1 MTPPPGRFE
10 ALLADGTFVVT
21 AEIDPPDSADP
32 SEVLR
37 RAALFDGAVDAINA
51 TDGSGAHCHLSSLSV
66 CVILLRAGYTPILQ
80 MSCRDRNR
88 IAFQGDLLGAAA
100 LGIRNVLCLTG
111 DGVQVGD
118 HPSAKPV
125 FDLDSIALLDLA
137 RTLRDE
143 RRFLSGR
150 PITVPPALFLGGA
163 ENPFAPP
170 IAMRAARVG
179 KKAAAGARFI
189 QLQYCFDLPVLRR
202 FLAGVADQG
211 LLDGPDRVHVLAGVG
226 PLASARTARWIRSNV
241 PGVQIPDALIDRL
254 ERAADPKAEG
264 RALCT
269 ELVAAMRE
277 LPELSGV
284 HLMAHR
290 QNAAV
295 ADIVRASGVLGGRQP
310 LTRQRSAAPTD
321 TFSHPP
327 EAEQPA

>member
-1 MTPPPGRFE
+1 VTADPGRFE
-10 ALLADGTFVVT
+10 RLLTDGTFVVT

-32 SEVLR
+32 AEIVR
-37 RAALFDGAVDAINA
+37 RAAQFDGAVDALNA
-51 TDGSGAHCHLSSLSV
+51 TDGSGAHCHVSSLAV

-118 HPSAKPV
+118 HPGAKPV

-150 PITVPPALFLGGA
+150 PLAVPPALFLGGA

-170 IAMRAARVG
+170 LAMRAARVG

-202 FLAGVADQG
+202 FLAGVRDQG
-211 LLDGPDRVHVLAGVG
+211 LLEGPDRVHVIAGVG
-226 PLASARTARWIRSNV
+226 PLASARTARWIRDNV
-241 PGVQIPDALIDRL
+241 PGVHIPNAVIARLDAAS
-254 ERAADPKAEG
+254 EPKAEG
-264 RALCT
+264 RAICI
-269 ELVAAMRE
+269 ELISALRE

-284 HLMAHR
+284 HIMAHR

-295 ADIVRASGVLGGRQP
+295 AGIVRASGVLAGRQP
-310 LTRQRSAAPTD
+310 LTRQLDAGNCLSPT
-321 TFSHPP
+321 P
-327 EAEQPA
+327 EPEQFA